1 MGADKHCLIPLKP
14 STQHRQSH
22 SVTKYTGRR
31 QGPGVGGAGT
41 LCIDGLTLASLP
53 VVSLT
58 QSPLPL
64 KVTLVQ
70 KHPNHILLWMALD
83 FLPLSTVDTGLGES
97 LWRGFLGIVGSAK
110 GNQSLKIP

>member
-1 MGADKHCLIPLKP
+1 MCSWRLSCVSLPLPLNAK
-14 STQHRQSH
+14 
-22 SVTKYTGRR
+22 V
-31 QGPGVGGAGT
+31 T

-97 LWRGFLGIVGSAK
+97 LWRGFLGIVGCLAA
-110 GNQSLKIP
+110 SLASIH